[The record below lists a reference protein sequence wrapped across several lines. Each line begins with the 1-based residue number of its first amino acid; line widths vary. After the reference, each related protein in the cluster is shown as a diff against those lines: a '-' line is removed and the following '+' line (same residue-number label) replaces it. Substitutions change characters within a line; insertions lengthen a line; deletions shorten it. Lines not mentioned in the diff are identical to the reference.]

1 LSSTQDQ
8 PAAELS
14 LLISELRETN
24 ALLRAVARPELR
36 RLAQETL
43 ESASERR
50 AFQATDGSKTTR
62 EVAAS
67 SGASQSSVSRWWRAW
82 RLAGLVATT
91 PSGAMRPLLT
101 LDELGLPITPSTTDA
116 TTDA

>member
-1 LSSTQDQ
+1 M
-8 PAAELS
+8 
-14 LLISELRETN
+14 
-24 ALLRAVARPELR
+24 RAR
-36 RLAQETL
+36 
-43 ESASERR
+43 ASEERSRR
-50 AFQATDGSKTTR
+50 ATAVRHKTTL

-67 SGASQSSVSRWWRAW
+67 NRASQSSVSRWWRAW

-101 LDELGLPITPSTTDA
+101 LDELGRPITPSTTDA